1 MLSPPV
7 PEASVRCS
15 KLICHRHTGEIHP
28 RMVTII
34 TIFVLIF
41 IIVAIIVTIIV
52 TTIVM
57 MVIAVMIITRKR
69 RATPNQY
76 LSS

>member
-15 KLICHRHTGEIHP
+15 KLICHRHTGDIHP

-34 TIFVLIF
+34 TSIVIIIAIVVSLVI
-41 IIVAIIVTIIV
+41 IIVIMIMTLTRDILPHMVNIIII
-52 TTIVM
+52 
-57 MVIAVMIITRKR
+57 R
-69 RATPNQY
+69 
-76 LSS
+76 L